1 MELATTPMTAD
12 KQVKRH
18 PIVQEMQ
25 ESIQAFRAIGA
36 EIELQPILDYLASR
50 ELREAGSGKH
60 FGARRQ
66 MTKTEATTESASRSR
81 SEINDPRAEIVDP
94 RYRGA
99 AARLR
104 RGWRGRLDSR
114 AATSTAFGVNPP
126 PPNIPA
132 AIAPAGVMMR

>member
-50 ELREAGSGKH
+50 ELREAGSGNIL
-60 FGARRQ
+60 
-66 MTKTEATTESASRSR
+66 ASRLLDRGVDGGGVWIHESLHQPPSALIHRRRTFPPLSR
-81 SEINDPRAEIVDP
+81 
-94 RYRGA
+94 
-99 AARLR
+99 
-104 RGWRGRLDSR
+104 
-114 AATSTAFGVNPP
+114 PP
-126 PPNIPA
+126 A
-132 AIAPAGVMMR
+132 